1 VKPASAVQEEAPGW
15 IVFLD
20 QELLKKKAAAECA
33 REMARLEG
41 LRADWTRFSD
51 RDRPLFNQ
59 WMAREFGSLLSD
71 LREGERLFHEK
82 MDLIQDIELVLIL
95 GEARTHR
102 AAYKLVMERR
112 AAEAAGFA
120 NHEDAEGGDP
130 AHEAEDPDPVEQY
143 REASRRG
150 ESEEE
155 LFNDFL
161 ETQLGVYAEELRK
174 ADYKRLFAKFKREVL
189 GQEPPPSP
197 PKNKRSGKG
206 AVPAQGAPTE
216 SPGVSRL
223 KSIYRQLVRRLHPD
237 SRAEEREGV
246 DAIWHE
252 VQDAYAKGDLAR
264 LERLFAVTDAVSG
277 TLDAG
282 GAFSAMYDALRE
294 LRRSIRALL
303 KSLAVAKKDPAWNF
317 SRAGDHSSLQQRISM
332 QLHSDRMEQL
342 RRLERLGETLAD
354 WAPRKNVRRSRK
366 RP

>member
-1 VKPASAVQEEAPGW
+1 MVL
-15 IVFLD
+15 LD

-33 REMARLEG
+33 REMARIEA

-59 WMAREFGSLLSD
+59 WMAREFGSLLSE
-71 LREGERLFHEK
+71 LREGERLFDEK
-82 MDLIQDIELVLIL
+82 MDLIREIELVLIL
-95 GEARTHR
+95 GEARNHR

-112 AAEAAGFA
+112 SAKAAGFQ
-120 NHEDAEGGDP
+120 NREDATGGDP
-130 AHEAEDPDPVEQY
+130 AFEEEEPDPVEKY
-143 REASRRG
+143 REARRRG

-174 ADYKRLFAKFKREVL
+174 PDYKRLFAKFKREVL
-189 GQEPPPSP
+189 GQNPPPP
-197 PKNKRSGKG
+197 PTPKKRAGKG
-206 AVPAQGAPTE
+206 GPSHEGAPVE

-237 SRAEEREGV
+237 SRAEEGEGV

-264 LERLFAVTDAVSG
+264 LERLFAVTEAASG
-277 TLDAG
+277 TLPEGA
-282 GAFSAMYDALRE
+282 AFSAMYEALRE

-303 KSLAVAKKDPAWNF
+303 QSLAGAKKDPAWNF
-317 SRAGDHSSLQQRISM
+317 SRADDHSALHQRISR
-332 QLHSDRMEQL
+332 QLHSDRMGQQ
-342 RRLERLGETLAD
+342 RRLERVEEMLAD
-354 WAPRKNVRRSRK
+354 WAPRTNARRSRK